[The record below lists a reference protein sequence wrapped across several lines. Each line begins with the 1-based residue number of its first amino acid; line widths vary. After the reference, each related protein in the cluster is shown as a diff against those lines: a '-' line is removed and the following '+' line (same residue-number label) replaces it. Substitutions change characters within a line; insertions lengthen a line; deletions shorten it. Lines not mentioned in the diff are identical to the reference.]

1 MLAPMSALVAMR
13 ASAVTVLLGLL
24 ATLAPGCAGRQVA
37 PRKGPPGPTPHTFV
51 FVGTSAGQIAILE
64 LDEALGDLTPRGRHV
79 LGAAPVALAA
89 RGDRNV
95 LVAVLGKGATVLSLA
110 IDAQTGALTSKGRAP
125 SGGQQPAGA
134 TLDGT
139 GKYALVTHQGSGS
152 VAVLAIKPDGSLHP
166 AEVFAAA
173 KGADGVAVHPSNQ
186 VAFVAN
192 HRAGTLSQFS
202 FNAGTG
208 VLTPKSDA
216 AGALPRDYRP
226 RQVACHPGGRII
238 YVLNEANHS
247 ISAHAFDDRMGTLSR
262 MALQVIGTRSE
273 PGGGRNDP
281 AGELRVAVGGGH
293 VYATDPGQDRLTTF
307 AVDPGTGDLSLV
319 DRQPTGGEGPHGLA
333 VDPLGHFLVVAN
345 RKSQSLTVFRLD
357 ERTGR
362 AVSLGQTKVVGS
374 PTALVVVRP
383 LPS

>member
-1 MLAPMSALVAMR
+1 MSALVALR
-13 ASAVTVLLGLL
+13 PSAVTVLTFVAAAL
-24 ATLAPGCAGRQVA
+24 ATGCAGRQAA
-37 PRKGPPGPTPHTFV
+37 PRRGPAGPTPHTFV

-64 LDEALGDLTPRGRHV
+64 LDETLGDLTPRGRHAV
-79 LGAAPVALAA
+79 AAAPVALAA
-89 RGDRNV
+89 RGDGNV

-110 IDAQTGALTSKGRAP
+110 IDAQTGALTPRGRAP

-134 TLDGT
+134 TLDVT

-202 FNAGTG
+202 FSAGTG

-226 RQVACHPGGRII
+226 REVACHPGGRII
-238 YVLNEANHS
+238 YVFNEANLS

-262 MALQVIGTRSE
+262 MASQVIATRTE
-273 PGGGRNDP
+273 PGTTSMDR
-281 AGELRVAVGGGH
+281 AGELQVAVGGGH
-293 VYATDPGQDRLTTF
+293 VYATDPAQDRLTTF
-307 AVDPGTGDLSLV
+307 AVDPSSGDLSLV

-333 VDPLGHFLVVAN
+333 SDPLGRFLVVAN

-357 ERTGR
+357 ARTGR
-362 AVSLGQTKVVGS
+362 AVSIGQARVAGS
-374 PTALVVVRP
+374 PITLAVVRP
-383 LPS
+383 EPS

>member
-1 MLAPMSALVAMR
+1 MSALSTGPR
-13 ASAVTVLLGLL
+13 AVTFLL
-24 ATLAPGCAGRQVA
+24 AGLAAALLAAGCAGRQA
-37 PRKGPPGPTPHTFV
+37 PPGRAAAGPTPHTFV
-51 FVGTSAGQIAILE
+51 SVGIGGGAGQIAIFE
-64 LDEALGDLTPRGRHV
+64 LDEKLGDLTPRARHD
-79 LGAAPVALAA
+79 LPAAPVALAA
-89 RGDRNV
+89 RGEGND
-95 LVAVLGKGATVLSLA
+95 LVAVLGRGGTVVSLA
-110 IDAQTGALTSKGRAP
+110 IDPQTGALTARGRTP

-134 TLDGT
+134 TLDRS

-152 VAVLAIKPDGSLHP
+152 VSVVAIKPDGSLHP
-166 AEVFAAA
+166 AEVFPAG
-173 KGADGVAVHPSNQ
+173 KGADGVAVHPSGQ

-208 VLTPKSDA
+208 VLTPKADA

-226 RQVACHPGGRII
+226 RQVACHPSGRIV

-247 ISAHAFDDRMGTLSR
+247 LSAHAFDDRMGTLSR
-262 MALQVIGTRSE
+262 LALQVISTRHE
-273 PGGGRNDP
+273 PTAAGSKDP

-307 AVDPGTGDLSLV
+307 AVDPQTGDLSLV

-333 VDPLGHFLVVAN
+333 GDPLGHFLVVAN

-357 ERTGR
+357 PRTGR
-362 AVSLGQTKVVGS
+362 AVALGQTRVPGS
-374 PTALVVVRP
+374 PVALAVVRP
-383 LPS
+383 TPS